1 MYEIC
6 SYILNIIL
14 PKYTFYYVN
23 IHPGLLIC
31 LENFRWY
38 PFEKEVR
45 LAYFQRNIC
54 YGNNTLKF
62 KLNVMFLDAKLHV
75 KYN

>member
-14 PKYTFYYVN
+14 PKYKFYYVN
-23 IHPGLLIC
+23 IHRGLLIC
-31 LENFRWY
+31 LEHFRWY

-45 LAYFQRNIC
+45 LAYVC